1 MDARAPAGVH
11 WHDCCYQVLRNR
23 LENMEHDAGKG
34 LQADTQ
40 RSPAGMPGGI
50 FEDTLRSVFEDTL
63 RSAVLHFLLSL
74 SSPCR
79 ARRLGASLWD
89 ATGPQ
94 VGPVHLWWTI
104 VDNSWARDFRRSVS
118 ICRVVRLDLT

>member
-11 WHDCCYQVLRNR
+11 WHE
-23 LENMEHDAGKG
+23 ENMEHDAGKG

-50 FEDTLRSVFEDTL
+50 FEDTL